1 MSGNLISL
9 TGNWVQIVAVAWLTW
24 EMTGSTLWLGIMA
37 MAQVVPF
44 VLVTPWAGVLADRY
58 ERRKII
64 FLSQSGACLTALTL
78 FALYE
83 LGILTIGILFVM
95 KALLATCVAF
105 GQPAR
110 MAMTPELV
118 SRKDLGSAIAFG
130 AVTFNIARFI
140 GPAVAGLI
148 IALGD
153 VGLAFFINAGSF
165 LALLLAVK
173 MLKLADR
180 KPVAV
185 DKRRSNLEQAWDGL
199 LYAAHHRGISVV
211 MSLYLLQA
219 VCIGAITQLFAAY
232 ADIAFASGVEGLALL
247 TSAAGLGSI
256 LGGVWMTRQ
265 SSVSNLT
272 SILCAGIFLSVVLV
286 SIFVLL
292 SNLWIALGVIF
303 LYSSVTVAFRVSGQ
317 TLVQLSV
324 EESMRGRVMGVW
336 AVLGRS
342 GPSIGGLIMG
352 GLTDLYGLSVPFIV
366 ASVLTGV
373 IVITAA
379 SQRQSLSAALSVREG
394 SQYV

>member
-1 MSGNLISL
+1 MHLSSFTSLFSNRNYAIFVSGNLISL

-219 VCIGAITQLFAAY
+219 VCIGAITQLFAA
-232 ADIAFASGVEGLALL
+232 
-247 TSAAGLGSI
+247 
-256 LGGVWMTRQ
+256 
-265 SSVSNLT
+265 
-272 SILCAGIFLSVVLV
+272 
-286 SIFVLL
+286 
-292 SNLWIALGVIF
+292 
-303 LYSSVTVAFRVSGQ
+303 
-317 TLVQLSV
+317 
-324 EESMRGRVMGVW
+324 
-336 AVLGRS
+336 
-342 GPSIGGLIMG
+342 
-352 GLTDLYGLSVPFIV
+352 
-366 ASVLTGV
+366 
-373 IVITAA
+373 
-379 SQRQSLSAALSVREG
+379 
-394 SQYV
+394 